1 MKLFSTGAVTALSV
15 LLTVLAPA
23 ASAQAKLDPAKPDFT
38 GIWHRVGYSAT
49 VKPDKGPV
57 PLTAEAA
64 KTYAAHKA
72 AAARGDRSWDNTSVC
87 LPEGVTRLM
96 LKAEPFEILQRP
108 GYVALVYQINRLVR
122 VAYMGASLPAENQEY
137 HLGESVAKWD
147 GNELVIESAGFNNET
162 LIDDSGVP
170 HGLELKVTERLSLEN
185 GGKRLK
191 NRMTIEDPET
201 FTAPWTVTVNYDRMP
216 AGHQMPEDVCA
227 ERIGNTAPRSRKT
240 KR

>member
-1 MKLFSTGAVTALSV
+1 MKLIPACAAAFSVALT
-15 LLTVLAPA
+15 LFAPA
-23 ASAQAKLDPAKPDFT
+23 ASAQAKLDPSKPDFT
-38 GIWHRVGYSAT
+38 GIWHRVGYTAT
-49 VKPDKGPV
+49 VRPDKGAL

-64 KTYAAHKA
+64 KVYAAHKA
-72 AAARGDRSWDNTSVC
+72 AAAKGDKSYDNTSVC
-87 LPEGVTRLM
+87 LPDGVTRLM
-96 LKAEPFEILQRP
+96 LKAEPFEILHRP
-108 GYVALVYQINRLVR
+108 GFVAFAYQINRLVR
-122 VAYMGASLPAENQEY
+122 VAYFDAKLPVENQEY

-147 GNELVIESAGFNNET
+147 GKDLVIETAGFNDQT

-216 AGHQMPEDVCA
+216 AGFQIPEDVCA
-227 ERIGNTAPRSRKT
+227 ERIGNTAPRNRGK
-240 KR
+240 K